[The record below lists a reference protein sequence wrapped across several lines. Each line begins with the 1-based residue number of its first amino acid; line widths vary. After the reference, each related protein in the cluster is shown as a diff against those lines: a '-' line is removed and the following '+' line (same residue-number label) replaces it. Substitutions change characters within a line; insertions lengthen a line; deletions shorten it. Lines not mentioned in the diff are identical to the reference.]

1 MAVEVAM
8 VQLRAVSNRRSGLCF
23 VYSRDASEAEHLG
36 MHVPGGSKWA
46 GGFGHQKELEL
57 ESRGSGPSAYQEP
70 GLRFVKGGCTYS
82 SAVYFAAP

>member
-1 MAVEVAM
+1 MAM

-46 GGFGHQKELEL
+46 GGFGHRKELEK
-57 ESRGSGPSAYQEP
+57 ESREEAALPLTRSLASGS
-70 GLRFVKGGCTYS
+70 
-82 SAVYFAAP
+82 